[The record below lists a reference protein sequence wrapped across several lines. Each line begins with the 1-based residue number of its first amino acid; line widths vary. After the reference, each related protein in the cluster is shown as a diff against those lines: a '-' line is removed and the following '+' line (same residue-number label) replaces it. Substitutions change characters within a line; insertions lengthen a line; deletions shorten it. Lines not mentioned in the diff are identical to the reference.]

1 MGSPRKSPNGHGSI
15 YQEGENWVAA
25 VTLPTGKRVKRRRRT
40 KKEANDALLELINQ
54 RANGSVNPSTIT
66 VSTIL
71 DKWMKN
77 RIVGRGKKK
86 TTAETYKRIAE
97 GIIKPTLGNVKVANL
112 SIITIEGW
120 VMELKESDMGLSANR
135 INHAVR
141 VLGTA
146 LSYAIKI
153 GVISS
158 NPCHH
163 VDRLEHTPKKIEVF
177 TEEEVDEI
185 LSFAES
191 CQYRVVYHL
200 GLQAGMRIGEILG
213 LKWSDIDLDGPVPLI
228 QISRTRS
235 EIAGKVFDD
244 TPKTAKSAR
253 TIEIPDPV
261 VDVLVEHMVKSRQS
275 KSRLGDDGEYV
286 ITSSSSKK
294 RAAISTI
301 YYNWK
306 MLLERAGLPY
316 RSFHTCRHTYASYL
330 LSANVPVKIV
340 SMMLGHA
347 NPMITMRVYAHMMP
361 NDQKIAVG
369 VINKMFAKSEPVETD
384 SQ

>member
-1 MGSPRKSPNGHGSI
+1 MGAPRKSPNGHGSI

-54 RANGSVNPSTIT
+54 RASGSVNPSTIT
-66 VSTIL
+66 VATLL

-77 RIVGRGKKK
+77 RVVGRGKKQ
-86 TTAETYKRIAE
+86 TTADVYKKISDN
-97 GIIKPTLGNVKVANL
+97 IIKPTLGKVKVANL

-153 GVISS
+153 GIINS

-163 VDRLEHTPKKIEVF
+163 VDKLDHTPKDIEVF
-177 TEEEVDEI
+177 TEQEVDEI
-185 LSFAES
+185 LAFAES
-191 CQYRVVYHL
+191 CPYRVVYHL

-213 LKWSDIDLDGPVPLI
+213 LKWTDIDLDGPVPMI

-235 EIAGKVFDD
+235 EVGGKVFDD
-244 TPKTAKSAR
+244 APKTAKSAR

-261 VDVLVEHMVKSRQS
+261 VDVLVDHMVKARQS
-275 KSRLGDDGEYV
+275 RSRLGEFGEYV
-286 ITSSSSKK
+286 VTSTKNA
-294 RAAISTI
+294 RVSTSAI
-301 YYNWK
+301 YYNWR

-369 VINKMFAKSEPVETD
+369 VINKMFAKSEPVATD